1 MPPVA
6 DVLHDPKF
14 SMATVD
20 MDAAMDKQIS
30 ISELRPGMYVHR
42 LKGSWMDRLLW
53 KSEFLLEHDA
63 EVERIRA
70 SGLEKVWIDTARGID
85 IPSPSFE
92 PVAGMANQAVAPAPT
107 SASPAPPTTADPSQV
122 ALRAE
127 VDRARKICFKAKNA
141 VSSMFAEAR
150 MGKAVE
156 TGKARELVEE
166 IALSVERNASALI
179 SLARLKTADD
189 YTFMHSVAV
198 CGLMIALARELGL
211 DEKDVREAGV
221 AGLMHDVGKM
231 AIPLKVLNKPGRLTE
246 DEYALVKQHPVQGHE
261 MLSHSPDIGDVTLDV
276 CLHHHERID
285 GKGYP
290 HNLDGSRISLFAKMG
305 AICDVYDAITSNR
318 PYKAGW
324 DPADSLQ
331 KMASWAKGDYEDYVF
346 QAFVKSVGIYPT
358 GSLLLMAS
366 GRLGVVVEQNEKSL
380 LLPRVKLFYSTR
392 SNAYMA
398 PELIDLSRP
407 GCMDSIVGPESAA
420 KWGLKKL
427 DDLWAGK
434 TAS

>member
-1 MPPVA
+1 
-6 DVLHDPKF
+6 
-14 SMATVD
+14 
-20 MDAAMDKQIS
+20 
-30 ISELRPGMYVHR
+30 
-42 LKGSWMDRLLW
+42 
-53 KSEFLLEHDA
+53 
-63 EVERIRA
+63 
-70 SGLEKVWIDTARGID
+70 
-85 IPSPSFE
+85 
-92 PVAGMANQAVAPAPT
+92 
-107 SASPAPPTTADPSQV
+107 
-122 ALRAE
+122 
-127 VDRARKICFKAKNA
+127 
-141 VSSMFAEAR
+141 MFAEAR

>member
-1 MPPVA
+1 
-6 DVLHDPKF
+6 
-14 SMATVD
+14 MAPVD
-20 MDAAMDKQIS
+20 MTGAMEKQIS
-30 ISELRPGMYVHR
+30 IAELRPGMYVHK

-53 KSEFLLEHDA
+53 KSEFLLEQEA

-70 SGLEKVWIDTARGID
+70 SGMETVWIDTARGID
-85 IPSPSFE
+85 TPARPQAM
-92 PVAGMANQAVAPAPT
+92 PAVAA
-107 SASPAPPTTADPSQV
+107 APPQEPQVAPPAQTIAKAAPPQV

-127 VDRARKICFKAKNA
+127 VDRARKICFKAKSA

-166 IALSVERNASALI
+166 IASSVERNASALI

-246 DEYALVKQHPVQGHE
+246 EEYALVKQHPVQGHE
-261 MLSHSPDIGDVTLDV
+261 MLSNSPDIGEVTLDV
-276 CLHHHERID
+276 CLHHHERVD

-290 HNLDGSRISLFAKMG
+290 HNLDGSQISLFAKMG

-331 KMASWAKGDYEDYVF
+331 KMAGWAKGDYEDYVF

-358 GSLLLMAS
+358 GTLLLMAS
-366 GRLGVVVEQNEKSL
+366 GRLGVVVEQNAKSL
-380 LLPRVKLFYSTR
+380 LLPRVKLFYSTK
-392 SNAYMA
+392 SNAYIA
-398 PELIDLSRP
+398 PEIIDLSRP
-407 GCMDSIVGPESAA
+407 GSMDSIVGPESAA

-427 DDLWAGK
+427 DELWAGK
-434 TAS
+434 SAA